1 MATPRIGTIIAER
14 RLVVRDG
21 GGEVR
26 VAIGVPRRD
35 RNGVDW
41 ACPFRIHG
49 AGISRVEYGYGV
61 DAMQALTT
69 ALEGIRVVLD
79 DTGLALGWNLGAGTV
94 LDGET
99 GFARSVPIALGGGFS
114 RRMERLLDRELRME
128 IRRFKQRHPPRR
140 RTAAKGR

>member
-1 MATPRIGTIIAER
+1 MAAPRIGTIIAER

-35 RNGVDW
+35 RNGFDW
-41 ACPFRIHG
+41 ACPFRVHG
-49 AGISRVEYGYGV
+49 AGVSRVERGYGV

-79 DTGLALGWNLGAGTV
+79 ETGLALGWNLGAGAV
-94 LDGET
+94 FDGET
-99 GFARSVPIALGGGFS
+99 GFTRSVPIALGGGFS
-114 RRMERLLDRELRME
+114 RRMERLLDRELRRDLQ
-128 IRRFKQRHPPRR
+128 RRTSGPRR
-140 RTAAKGR
+140 KATKAR